1 MKRVLR
7 PIQGLMWTIVLGV
20 TGLGLVMPVAC
31 AAQGFDAAVAGVVR
45 DASGTPQMGALVEL
59 LRADASVVTSTL
71 TDTHG
76 RYILPAV
83 LPGKYELRATAAFFV
98 PSRRPD
104 LQLHAGAPAVVNLT
118 MNSLFEAQNWLPAQ
132 RRRADEPADDW
143 KWTLRSTANRPL
155 LRLVDPQS
163 GLEVSSSAERAP
175 AASTQGQVALINGDG
190 AFGDGGVHQVLVF
203 NRTVEGGDGM
213 VLRADIGAPETGL
226 VAPSVE
232 VTTGYERRSAMGGAT
247 RLVTSYQ
254 SHPEL
259 TDGFAPGFQVM
270 QVASTEQLAMGDAVL
285 IDVGTLLEAEQLQ
298 ATRIAS
304 EPYLRVTMKP
314 GDDVVVEYRMATGRE
329 LQNSSDLDRLKMQVN
344 ALSDANGRPLLNTG
358 RHQEISISR
367 KLNKTVVSAA
377 VFSDRFD
384 YGELAGSGLLNRAEL
399 GGSSM
404 IEDPT
409 TGTFHLAAAGYSG
422 RGLSGSVMQPL
433 TPSLSLWGEYD
444 LGTALRI
451 NSADG
456 GVPTL
461 AELQSNLAAHTTQAA
476 SVAIRGKILR
486 SGTGVKAEYRWQ
498 PVRSLTQVN
507 AYNTA
512 EGDAYL
518 SFYLRQRL
526 HCGRFLPQGLDAV
539 VEATNLLEQGY
550 QPVLAP
556 DGHTLF
562 LAQIP
567 RAVQGGLAFNF

>member
-1 MKRVLR
+1 
-7 PIQGLMWTIVLGV
+7 MWTIVLSV
-20 TGLGLVMPVAC
+20 TGLGLVMPVVC

-59 LRADASVVTSTL
+59 LRIDASVVTSTL

-104 LQLHAGAPAVVNLT
+104 LQLHAGTQAVVNLT
-118 MNSLFEAQNWLPAQ
+118 MNALFEAENWLPAQ

-155 LRLVDPQS
+155 LRLVDPQV

-190 AFGDGGVHQVLVF
+190 AFGDGGVHQVLVL

-232 VTTGYERRSAMGGAT
+232 VTTGYEKRSAMGGAT

-314 GDDVVVEYRMATGRE
+314 GDDVVVVYRMATGRE

-384 YGELAGSGLLNRAEL
+384 HGELAGSGLLNRAEL

-461 AELQSNLAAHTTQAA
+461 AELQSNLTAHTTQAA
-476 SVAIRGKILR
+476 SAAIRGKILR
-486 SGTGVKAEYRWQ
+486 SGTALKAEYRWQ
-498 PVRSLTQVN
+498 PGQSLTQVN
-507 AYNTA
+507 AYNTS
-512 EGDAYL
+512 EEEAYL

-526 HCGRFLPQGLDAV
+526 HCGRLLPQGLDAV

>member
-1 MKRVLR
+1 
-7 PIQGLMWTIVLGV
+7 MWMMLLGV
-20 TGLGLVMPVAC
+20 TGLSLIMPAAC
-31 AAQGFDAAVAGVVR
+31 AAQGLESAVSGVVR

-59 LRADASVVTSTL
+59 LRADAGVVASTL
-71 TDTHG
+71 TDNHG
-76 RYILPAV
+76 RYILPSV
-83 LPGKYELRATAAFFV
+83 LPGKYELRATAAFFI
-98 PSRRPD
+98 PTRRPD
-104 LQLHAGAPAVVNLT
+104 LRLHAGAQAVVNLT
-118 MNSLFEAQNWLPAQ
+118 MNTLFEAQNWLPAQ

-155 LRLVDPQS
+155 LRLVDPQD
-163 GLEVSSSAERAP
+163 GVEVSSSAERAP
-175 AASTQGQVALINGDG
+175 AAATQGQVAVINGDG
-190 AFGDGGVHQVLVF
+190 AFGDGGMHQVVVL

-213 VLRADIGAPETGL
+213 VLRADVGEPQTGL
-226 VAPSVE
+226 VGPSVD

-259 TDGFAPGFQVM
+259 TDGFNPGLQVM
-270 QVASTEQLAMGDAVL
+270 QVASTEQLTMGDAVL

-298 ATRIAS
+298 ATRLAS
-304 EPYLRVTMKP
+304 EPYLRVSVKP
-314 GDDVVVEYRMATGRE
+314 GGDLVVEYRMSTGRG
-329 LQNSSDLDRLKMQVN
+329 LQSSSDLDRLKTQVN
-344 ALSDANGRPLLNTG
+344 ALTDASGRPLLNTG

-367 KLNKTVVSAA
+367 KLDDKTVLTVA

-384 YGELAGSGLLNRAEL
+384 EGALAGSGLLNRAEL
-399 GGSSM
+399 QGSSM

-409 TGTFHLAAAGYSG
+409 TGTFHMATAGYSG
-422 RGLSGSVMQPL
+422 RGLSASVMQPL

-444 LGTALRI
+444 LGTALTM
-451 NSADG
+451 NSDG
-456 GVPTL
+456 APTL
-461 AELQSNLAAHTTQAA
+461 AELQSNLQARTTQAA
-476 SVAIRGKILR
+476 SATIRGKILK
-486 SGTGVKAEYRWQ
+486 SGTAMKAEYRWQ
-498 PVRSLTQVN
+498 PARSLTQVN
-507 AYNTA
+507 AYNTG
-512 EGDAYL
+512 EDEAYL

-526 HCGRFLPQGLDAV
+526 HCGRLLPQGLDAV

>member
-1 MKRVLR
+1 
-7 PIQGLMWTIVLGV
+7 
-20 TGLGLVMPVAC
+20 
-31 AAQGFDAAVAGVVR
+31 
-45 DASGTPQMGALVEL
+45 
-59 LRADASVVTSTL
+59 
-71 TDTHG
+71 
-76 RYILPAV
+76 
-83 LPGKYELRATAAFFV
+83 
-98 PSRRPD
+98 
-104 LQLHAGAPAVVNLT
+104 
-118 MNSLFEAQNWLPAQ
+118 
-132 RRRADEPADDW
+132 
-143 KWTLRSTANRPL
+143 
-155 LRLVDPQS
+155 
-163 GLEVSSSAERAP
+163 
-175 AASTQGQVALINGDG
+175 VALINGDG
-190 AFGDGGVHQVLVF
+190 VFGDGGVHQVLVF

-213 VLRADIGAPETGL
+213 VLRADIGAPETGF

-259 TDGFAPGFQVM
+259 ADGFAPGFQVM
-270 QVASTEQLAMGDAVL
+270 QIASTEQLAMGDAVL

-314 GDDVVVEYRMATGRE
+314 GNDVVVEYRMATGRE
-329 LQNSSDLDRLKMQVN
+329 LQSSSDLDRLKMQVN

-384 YGELAGSGLLNRAEL
+384 HGELAGSGLLNRAEL

-461 AELQSNLAAHTTQAA
+461 AELQSDLTAHTTQAA
-476 SVAIRGKILR
+476 SAAIRGKILR
-486 SGTGVKAEYRWQ
+486 SGTALKAEYRWQ
-498 PVRSLTQVN
+498 PAQSLTQVN
-507 AYNTA
+507 AYNTTA
-512 EGDAYL
+512 QEAYL

-526 HCGRFLPQGLDAV
+526 RCGRFLPQGLDAV

>member
-1 MKRVLR
+1 VKRVLR
-7 PIQGLMWTIVLGV
+7 LIQGLTWKGVLGV
-20 TGLGLVMPVAC
+20 TGLSLVMSAAC
-31 AAQGFDAAVAGVVR
+31 AAQGLDSAVSGVVR
-45 DASGTPQMGALVEL
+45 DAKGTPQMGALVEL
-59 LRADASVVTSTL
+59 LRADASVVVSTL

-76 RYILPAV
+76 RYILPSV
-83 LPGKYELRATAAFFV
+83 FPGRYELRATAAFFV
-98 PSRRPD
+98 PTRRSD
-104 LQLHAGAPAVVNLT
+104 LRLHAGTQAVVNLT
-118 MNSLFEAQNWLPAQ
+118 MNSLFEAENWLPAQ
-132 RRRADEPADDW
+132 RRRSDEPADDW

-155 LRLVDPQS
+155 LRLYDPQA
-163 GLEVSSSAERAP
+163 GMEVSSSTERAP

-190 AFGDGGVHQVLVF
+190 AFSDGGMHQVVVL

-213 VLRADIGAPETGL
+213 VLRADFGEPQTGL
-226 VAPSVE
+226 VGPSINVS
-232 VTTGYERRSAMGGAT
+232 TGYERRSAMGGAT

-259 TDGFAPGFQVM
+259 TDGFNPGLQVM
-270 QVASTEQLAMGDAVL
+270 QVASTEQLALGDAVL

-298 ATRIAS
+298 ATRLAS
-304 EPYLRVTMKP
+304 EPYLRVSLKP
-314 GDDVVVEYRMATGRE
+314 GSDVVVEYRMATGRE
-329 LQNSSDLDRLKMQVN
+329 LQSSSDLDRLSMRMN

-358 RHQEISISR
+358 RHQEISVSR
-367 KLNKTVVSAA
+367 KLNKTVVSVA

-384 YGELAGSGLLNRAEL
+384 RGALAGSGLLSRTEL
-399 GGSSM
+399 QGSSM

-409 TGTFHLAAAGYSG
+409 TGTFHLAMAGYSG

-444 LGTALRI
+444 LGTALTI
-451 NSADG
+451 NPGGDG
-456 GVPTL
+456 TPTL
-461 AELQSNLAAHTTQAA
+461 AELQSNLSAHTTQAA
-476 SVAIRGKILR
+476 SAAVRGKILR
-486 SGTGVKAEYRWQ
+486 SGTSMKAEYRWQ

-507 AYNTA
+507 AYNTT
-512 EGDAYL
+512 EEEAYL

-526 HCGRFLPQGLDAV
+526 HCGRLLPQGLDAV